1 MKLGFIGTG
10 NMAGAIMGGIIKN
23 GVLKPEEIIG
33 SDILEAGREKVHSL
47 YGICVT
53 DDNREA
59 AKAEIVVLSVK
70 PQYYEQTIAQIRDE
84 ITEEQVI
91 VTLAPGK
98 TLEWLQEQF
107 GKEVKIGVPFEVRV
121 SNKEEVYTNT
131 VPKEI
136 VKELALMKAENV
148 ASEIPARN
156 VIVIGADTIVVHEEQ
171 ILGKPKDEQEAFEM
185 IRSLQGDTHQ
195 VYTGVAVL
203 DFDKN
208 GEKTVINHAV
218 ETKVSV
224 NPMST
229 EEIQKYIE
237 SKEPMDKA
245 GAYGIQGRFS
255 AFIEKIE
262 GDYFNVVGL
271 PVSYVYQVLKELGE
285 V

>member
-1 MKLGFIGTG
+1 MKKIILGS
-10 NMAGAIMGGIIKN
+10 ASPRRKE
-23 GVLKPEEIIG
+23 L
-33 SDILEAGREKVHSL
+33 
-47 YGICVT
+47 
-53 DDNREA
+53 
-59 AKAEIVVLSVK
+59 LS
-70 PQYYEQTIAQIRDE
+70 Q
-84 ITEEQVI
+84 
-91 VTLAPGK
+91 
-98 TLEWLQEQF
+98 
-107 GKEVKIGVPFEVRV
+107 IGVPFEVRV

-195 VYTGVAVL
+195 VYT
-203 DFDKN
+203 
-208 GEKTVINHAV
+208 
-218 ETKVSV
+218 KVSV

>member
-1 MKLGFIGTG
+1 MKKIILGS
-10 NMAGAIMGGIIKN
+10 ASPRRKE
-23 GVLKPEEIIG
+23 L
-33 SDILEAGREKVHSL
+33 
-47 YGICVT
+47 
-53 DDNREA
+53 
-59 AKAEIVVLSVK
+59 LS
-70 PQYYEQTIAQIRDE
+70 Q
-84 ITEEQVI
+84 
-91 VTLAPGK
+91 
-98 TLEWLQEQF
+98 
-107 GKEVKIGVPFEVRV
+107 IGVPFEVRV

-203 DFDKN
+203 WFDES
-208 GEKTVINHAV
+208 GEKTVISHAV
-218 ETKVSV
+218 ETKVFV

-262 GDYFNVVGL
+262 GDYFNVV
-271 PVSYVYQVLKELGE
+271 
-285 V
+285 